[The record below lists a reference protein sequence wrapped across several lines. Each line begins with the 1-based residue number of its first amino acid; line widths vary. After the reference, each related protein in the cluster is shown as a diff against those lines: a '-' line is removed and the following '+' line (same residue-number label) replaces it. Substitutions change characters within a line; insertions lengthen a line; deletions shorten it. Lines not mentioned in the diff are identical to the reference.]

1 MYSSKQCRVKLRVE
15 WGIRNSYKTIC
26 GLYKFDNCVSL
37 HLQNSIKRPQK
48 FISFLDRLIIFILH
62 NYGLFP
68 NPENTKYYWILS
80 YIYHFFFSFLFCC
93 GAMIYAILN
102 ISDAK
107 KSTDA
112 LSTTLVILAFIL
124 KMINYHYYRKRILAF
139 VSNLYELQVFESPDE
154 IELSQ
159 KNK

>member
-1 MYSSKQCRVKLRVE
+1 
-15 WGIRNSYKTIC
+15 
-26 GLYKFDNCVSL
+26 
-37 HLQNSIKRPQK
+37 
-48 FISFLDRLIIFILH
+48 
-62 NYGLFP
+62 
-68 NPENTKYYWILS
+68 
-80 YIYHFFFSFLFCC
+80 
-93 GAMIYAILN
+93 MIYAILN